1 MSALARLGFLDART
15 ERISFT
21 SWDDF
26 MKQVLG
32 SSNYEKVI
40 SSALNVD
47 MKAEEVGDVVEA
59 LKW

>member
-1 MSALARLGFLDART
+1 
-15 ERISFT
+15 
-21 SWDDF
+21 

-32 SSNYEKVI
+32 SSNYEQAI